1 MSDIDEK
8 QKSTTGSYRE
18 GLARVFGDKPTS
30 SGGRKRYRYDTEKK
44 EMVEI
49 PEDWTDAPR
58 STGDLGKFQYDNM
71 RATDG
76 ADISSRTKYKDYL
89 KATGLTPTSDF
100 KNEWAQAAKKREEVF
115 KGTNDKKQRREA
127 IERAIYQ
134 RSKP

>member
-1 MSDIDEK
+1 M
-8 QKSTTGSYRE
+8 
-18 GLARVFGDKPTS
+18 A
-30 SGGRKRYRYDTEKK
+30 RYRWNNETKK
-44 EMVEI
+44 LESLD
-49 PEDWTDAPR
+49 EDWTDTPR
-58 STGDLGKFQYDNM
+58 STGDLGKFEYDNM

-76 ADISSRTKYKDYL
+76 TDISSRTKYKDYL
-89 KATGLTPTSDF
+89 KAAGLTPTSDF

>member
-1 MSDIDEK
+1 MS
-8 QKSTTGSYRE
+8 
-18 GLARVFGDKPTS
+18 
-30 SGGRKRYRYDTEKK
+30 RKVYWYNPATK
-44 EMVEI
+44 EVEQI
-49 PEDWTDAPR
+49 PDGFNNVPR
-58 STGDLGKFQYDNM
+58 STGDLGKFQYDGM

-76 ADISSRTKYKDYL
+76 ADISSRTKYKNYL